1 MAIKEQANNAALT
14 GGVTEIAENP
24 NEVQVAGGPIKT
36 LLNLFEAATNSK
48 PKPIEK
54 PRPKNVAKQTPTGI
68 AESAVLEKDKKSYGR
83 TADYWAK
90 KDLSPAGYKRWKANN
105 KQARM
110 PKPADEN
117 VMDTA
122 NRALSE
128 LEANTPYKK
137 DKKIADQDLNP
148 SLFNFN
154 KAIKKDGKGGLDFN
168 FEHLKTG
175 DDVLNLINGVS
186 DIYADATKLA
196 KRGVITNKE
205 TMANASD
212 LLADELGITKKLFK
226 QGRGATMNAAEM
238 TAVRG
243 LIVKSA
249 ERLHLLARKVVG
261 GSDEDALKFR
271 RQLAIHAAIQMKGKA
286 AQTEIARA
294 LQAFN
299 IPVGMRMQSLQDDA
313 VAAVLHESGGKG
325 LAMKMAQGLIE
336 SAESGGR
343 AAVNKYARDGWFS
356 NTKRAWQEV
365 YINGLLSYSSTAM
378 KNFFATPI
386 FQMYQLSEE
395 VLAGTYGLIERSV
408 RKYTPGLSRSTV
420 DDGVFMGNAVARF
433 YGWSQSFEE
442 AWLVAAKTWRT
453 ESAASFGQHIDN
465 GDYKAI
471 SGQKFGANNFFS
483 TPIDYLGKIIRL
495 PGRGLQ
501 TVDDFWKTIAQR
513 GELHS
518 QAYTA
523 KKTSLLNGDDAI
535 TSRDNAIMVLNDP
548 RVIKTQLD
556 EVANYATLTSDL
568 LKLGKLTNAVQNS
581 FWGRILLP
589 FARVPTNAVLRTLE
603 RSPLAVFA
611 PSFWKALKAGPK
623 ARQKALARLTFG
635 TATMYQFH
643 QYATSGRVTGSY
655 PQDPKQQRLLPPG
668 WQPYSLVFRDKTMVN
683 KDGDVVASD
692 VWKDEDGDLLPIYD
706 INGLPNGP
714 LKYIKYAGLEP
725 VGAVLGISAD
735 VAERMRRTDDPR
747 IANSWVSAASFA
759 TFDYFQELP
768 FLQTVGDVFS
778 ALKHD
783 DLSYLSDGVFRNTI
797 GILPKPYGN
806 MTSTLAR
813 EYGDNTQRKVSL
825 DTEHY
830 SLEDIRNFPKIKDK
844 NGNMV
849 YEATGTSNPPFDFV
863 GKPKKGNYANDALE
877 NMWKKQTKDT
887 FLFGDKDS
895 LAIQYDTLG
904 NPRVQ
909 NTARFDIRPG
919 EAMWNILSPFDVKRG
934 EALPQ
939 WKKEIYK
946 VGMPLTN
953 KRRMLFNK
961 IPLTEQQMSDYT
973 NLAKNE
979 VYVRIGR
986 QPEKKFRN
994 ALKYLILNDKWETYS
1009 IEERKNKI
1017 KNLENKFYEEAIN
1030 YLVRMEGNEEL
1041 YKIVENVRLVMEDI
1055 NPQNQ

>member
-1 MAIKEQANNAALT
+1 MIKEQANNAALT

-48 PKPIEK
+48 PKPKEK

-90 KDLSPAGYKRWKANN
+90 KDLSPEGYKRWKANN

-137 DKKIADQDLNP
+137 DKNIADEDLNP

-186 DIYADATKLA
+186 EIYQDATKLA

-226 QGRGATMNAAEM
+226 LGRGSTMNAAEM

-243 LIVKSA
+243 LVLKSA
-249 ERLHLLARKVVG
+249 ERLHLLARKVKT
-261 GSDEDALKFR
+261 GSSEDALKFR
-271 RQLAIHAAIQMKGKA
+271 RQLAIHAAIQMKAKS

-299 IPVGMRMQSLQDDA
+299 IPVGMRMETLREDAINGVLQ
-313 VAAVLHESGGKG
+313 ETGGKQ
-325 LAMKMAQGLIE
+325 LAMDMAQGLID

-343 AAVNKYARDGWFS
+343 AAINKYARDGWFS
-356 NTKRAWQEV
+356 NTKKAWQEV

-395 VLAGTYGLIERSV
+395 ILAGTYGALERSV
-408 RKYTPGLSRSTV
+408 IRPALGLSRSTV
-420 DDGVFMGNAVARF
+420 DDGAFIGSTVARF
-433 YGWSQSFEE
+433 YGWSKSFEE

-453 ESAASFGQHIDN
+453 ESAASFGQHVDN

-471 SGQKFGANNFFS
+471 SGEKFDANNFWS

-535 TSRDNAIMVLNDP
+535 TARDNAIMVLNDP
-548 RVIKTQLD
+548 RAVKTVLD
-556 EVANYATLTSDL
+556 DVANYATLTSDL

-603 RSPLAVFA
+603 RSPLAFMA
-611 PSFWKALKAGPK
+611 PSFRKAIMAGPK
-623 ARQKALARLTFG
+623 QRQKALARLTFG

-683 KDGDVVASD
+683 KDGEVVATD
-692 VWKDEDGDLLPIYD
+692 VWKDDDGDLLPIYD
-706 INGLPNGP
+706 EYGLPNGP

-747 IANSWVSAASFA
+747 VAGNWVNAASFA

-768 FLQTVGDVFS
+768 FLQTVGDIFS

-783 DLSYLSDGVFRNTI
+783 DISYLSDGIFRNTI
-797 GILPKPYGN
+797 TIIPKPYGN
-806 MTSTLAR
+806 ATSTLAR
-813 EYGDNTQRKVSL
+813 EYGDNKQRKVSE
-825 DTEHY
+825 DVEYYT
-830 SLEDIRNFPKIKDK
+830 LEDVGNFPKIKKK
-844 NGNMV
+844 NGDMV
-849 YEATGTSNPPFDFV
+849 YEATGTKNPPYSYV
-863 GKPKKGNYANDALE
+863 GKPKIGNLANDALE

-887 FLFGDKDS
+887 FLFGEKDS

-904 NPRVQ
+904 HPRVQ

-919 EAMWNILSPFDVKRG
+919 EAIWNIVSPFDVKRG

-946 VGMPLTN
+946 VGMPLSN

-961 IPLTEQQMSDYT
+961 IPLSEQQMSDYT
-973 NLAKNE
+973 NLAKNI
-979 VYVRIGR
+979 VTLRIGR
-986 QPEKKFRN
+986 EPERKFRH
-994 ALKYLILNDKWETYS
+994 ALEYLIRDEKWKTYS
-1009 IEERKNKI
+1009 LEDRANKI
-1017 KNLENKFYEEAIN
+1017 KNLENKFYKKAIDR
-1030 YLVRMEGNEEL
+1030 LTTLPGNEEL
-1041 YKIVENVRLVMEDI
+1041 YQIVQNVRLVMQEI
-1055 NPQNQ
+1055 NPQIR